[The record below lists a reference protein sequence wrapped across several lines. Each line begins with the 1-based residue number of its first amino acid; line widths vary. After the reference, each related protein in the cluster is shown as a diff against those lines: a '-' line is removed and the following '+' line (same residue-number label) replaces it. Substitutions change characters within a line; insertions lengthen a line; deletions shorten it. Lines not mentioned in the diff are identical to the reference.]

1 MHHGTSPSNA
11 TTPHSTLPQKQ
22 SSSGTSSTQ
31 QALHNLQHRPHHTGT
46 PIRPVQPI
54 AEVTA
59 RRPEPESNFNAS
71 NPSTSNTATEPKH
84 QLSQSSST
92 EERRQAQPPQ
102 TPIPQRL
109 KSIASPSKNS
119 SPNMWDRHSHP
130 QHGSGSQGPSS
141 AALLMPEDL
150 RIPQEKYD
158 KTRRVLLSP
167 SRAQLMSVTMH
178 GIVDNANLS
187 PLWSGYF
194 IGFSDFCLFMGHNN
208 RHKSCARTPANPTQ
222 ERIDD
227 ACVVR
232 RADGFMVVLGHARDN
247 AQISLLA
254 GADNDKVG
262 LSLPPCSSVPIL
274 IYVQQLKYKDFE
286 RPWNPSKKGGVSA
299 LCAMLQP
306 LKFSSG
312 GYDHVIHLWDANED
326 SISATSSQLA
336 IKHSSVVQSLLPIRD
351 TSHKLV
357 SACAGGQVNL
367 FDLSSERVVNAFK
380 VSGAVYNCHT
390 STSPFCTLLEVI

>member
-1 MHHGTSPSNA
+1 MHHGTLPSNA

-54 AEVTA
+54 AEVAA
-59 RRPEPESNFNAS
+59 RRLEPESNFNAS
-71 NPSTSNTATEPKH
+71 NTSTSNTATEPKH

-194 IGFSDFCLFMGHNN
+194 IGVSDFCLFMGHNTGIN
-208 RHKSCARTPANPTQ
+208 LA
-222 ERIDD
+222 
-227 ACVVR
+227 
-232 RADGFMVVLGHARDN
+232 LGHQPILLRSESMMHVWFGGLMVLWSFLATLVIMLRSHFLP
-247 AQISLLA
+247 AQI
-254 GADNDKVG
+254 
-262 LSLPPCSSVPIL
+262 
-274 IYVQQLKYKDFE
+274 
-286 RPWNPSKKGGVSA
+286 
-299 LCAMLQP
+299 M
-306 LKFSSG
+306 
-312 GYDHVIHLWDANED
+312 
-326 SISATSSQLA
+326 T
-336 IKHSSVVQSLLPIRD
+336 
-351 TSHKLV
+351 KLV
-357 SACAGGQVNL
+357 SPYPLAHQCQ
-367 FDLSSERVVNAFK
+367 
-380 VSGAVYNCHT
+380 Y
-390 STSPFCTLLEVI
+390 